1 MKEFLYR
8 WKYTFN
14 LRFKDWHKIDAL
26 KKMLVRR
33 DSQILRSRLFR
44 WKALVLNVEFQI
56 QTRVMI

>member
-33 DSQILRSRLFR
+33 DSQILRSRLFK

>member
-56 QTRVMI
+56 QTLVMI

>member
-14 LRFKDWHKIDAL
+14 LRFKDWHKMDAL

-33 DSQILRSRLFR
+33 DSQILQSRLFK

-56 QTRVMI
+56 QTRVMV

>member
-33 DSQILRSRLFR
+33 DSQILQSRLFR

>member
-1 MKEFLYR
+1 MYR

-33 DSQILRSRLFR
+33 DSQILLSRLFK